1 MGGSRHLKEQHAK
14 QNLKMGVQ
22 YAVILVLATIF
33 YQAETACVS
42 DQHINGCSVPI
53 KGNFPY
59 ETRFL
64 PACNRHDV
72 CYLWHSI
79 QLDEKGVRPRIPA
92 RHAADLSRPLQ
103 REVWADQQNQ
113 AQSLQRS
120 SQDVLQGG
128 RSVRRDKIQEGR
140 PPLVHCRQVCGRK
153 RKAKDVKMRT
163 VEYVTLV
170 RNVSKH

>member
-1 MGGSRHLKEQHAK
+1 MGMDQDISKSNT
-14 QNLKMGVQ
+14 NLKMGVQ

-72 CYLWHSI
+72 CYRCGIVYSWTRKECDRAFLR
-79 QLDEKGVRPRIPA
+79 DM
-92 RHAADLSRPLQ
+92 LQ
-103 REVWADQQNQ
+103 ICHRY
-113 AQSLQRS
+113 
-120 SQDVLQGG
+120 
-128 RSVRRDKIQEGR
+128 SV
-140 PPLVHCRQVCGRK
+140 
-153 RKAKDVKMRT
+153 
-163 VEYVTLV
+163 
-170 RNVSKH
+170 